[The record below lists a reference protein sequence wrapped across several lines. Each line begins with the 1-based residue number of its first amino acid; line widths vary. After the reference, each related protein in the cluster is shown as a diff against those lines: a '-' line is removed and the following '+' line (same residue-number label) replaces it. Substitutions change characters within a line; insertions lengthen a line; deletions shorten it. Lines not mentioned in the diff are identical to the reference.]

1 VDWPLVIAFGF
12 GVGMLVGMTGIG
24 GGSLMTPLLILVLG
38 TAPTTAIGTD
48 LAYAAVTKTVGGWR
62 HWRRGS
68 VDMTIALWLA
78 VGSIPGALG
87 GVQVLHMLEK
97 ALGGD
102 SFDTFLLT
110 AVAGALFV
118 TGIAVL
124 ARALFMSSGGERVTV
139 EHFDTRHK
147 VAAILIGISVGFV
160 LGLTSA
166 GSGALIAVAL
176 ILVFRLTPLRVVGT
190 DVFHAALL
198 LWVASIAHLLSGNV
212 DLVLAGNILI
222 GSLPG
227 VWIGSN
233 LAFKLPENALRP
245 TLGIVLL
252 AAGMALLKKA
262 GVADYPVSV
271 IFIVPLAVAV
281 AAYGLHR
288 GRQRRIR
295 TRSATIL
302 PQTDHPTATEQA

>member
-1 VDWPLVIAFGF
+1 MDWPLVIAFGL
-12 GVGMLVGMTGIG
+12 GVGLLVGMTGIG

-38 TAPTTAIGTD
+38 TAPATAIGTD

-68 VDMTIALWLA
+68 VDMTLALWLA

-87 GVQVLHMLEK
+87 GVQVLHVLED

-110 AVAGALFV
+110 IVAGALFI
-118 TGIAVL
+118 TGVAVL
-124 ARALFMSSGGERVTV
+124 ARALFMSGGGERETIAA
-139 EHFDTRHK
+139 FGLRHK
-147 VAAILIGISVGFV
+147 LAAIAVGLSVGFV

-176 ILVFRLTPLRVVGT
+176 ILIFRLTPIRVVGT

-198 LWVASIAHLLSGNV
+198 LWVASAAHLVSGNV
-212 DLVLAGNILI
+212 DLALAGNILI
-222 GSLPG
+222 GSVPG

-233 LAFKLPENALRP
+233 LAFKVPENALRP

-262 GVADYPVSV
+262 GVDYPVYV
-271 IFIVPLAVAV
+271 IFVVPGAVAI
-281 AAYGLHR
+281 AAYLLHR
-288 GRQRRIR
+288 SRGAR
-295 TRSATIL
+295 TGVEERSPAHATD
-302 PQTDHPTATEQA
+302 TTATEQA